1 MKTPSKATLKK
12 WHGMTDENEHMDVRK
27 EMAKYFGLK
36 DFERAF
42 DELIKARDQKPYG
55 TYCLQAECLLT
66 DAMFEKLD
74 KSIVEL
80 IDKNQCL

>member
-1 MKTPSKATLKK
+1 MKTPSKTTLKK
-12 WHGMTDENEHMDVRK
+12 WHDMTDENEHMEVRK
-27 EMAKYFGLK
+27 KMAKYFGLK

-42 DELIKARDQKPYG
+42 DELILARRH
-55 TYCLQAECLLT
+55 TYCIQAECLLT

>member
-12 WHGMTDENEHMDVRK
+12 WHDMTDENEHMEVRK
-27 EMAKYFGLK
+27 AMAKYFGLK

-42 DELIKARDQKPYG
+42 DELILARDR
-55 TYCLQAECLLT
+55 TYCIQAECLLT

>member
-12 WHGMTDENEHMDVRK
+12 WHNMTDENEHMEVRK
-27 EMAKYFGLK
+27 KMAKYFGLK

-42 DELIKARDQKPYG
+42 DELILARRL
-55 TYCLQAECLLT
+55 TYYIQAECLLT

>member
-12 WHGMTDENEHMDVRK
+12 WHDMTDENEHMDVRK
-27 EMAKYFGLK
+27 AMAKYFGLK

-42 DELIKARDQKPYG
+42 DELILARDL
-55 TYCLQAECLLT
+55 TECLLT